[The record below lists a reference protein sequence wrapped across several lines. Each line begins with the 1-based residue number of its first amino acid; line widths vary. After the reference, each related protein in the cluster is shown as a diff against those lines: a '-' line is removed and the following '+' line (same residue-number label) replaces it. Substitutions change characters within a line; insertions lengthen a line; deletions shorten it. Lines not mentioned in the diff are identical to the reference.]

1 MQPMVGVI
9 VDFEYGDDFDAARVA
24 AIAHEA
30 RGRFEGM
37 PALRQKAF
45 TLDEANRRATNVYVW
60 DSEEAARAFF
70 DDALV
75 ERITGLYGVR
85 PTVRFV
91 EIAELVVNS

>member
-1 MQPMVGVI
+1 MVGVI